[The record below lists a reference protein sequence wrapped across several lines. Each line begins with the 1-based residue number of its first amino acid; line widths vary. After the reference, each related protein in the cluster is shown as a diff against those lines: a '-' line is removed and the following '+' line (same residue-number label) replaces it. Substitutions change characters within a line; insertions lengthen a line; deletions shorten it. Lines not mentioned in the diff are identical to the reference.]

1 MSATTRVLDDWARG
15 ALWWQFWWRFGLLDV
30 TLRYRRTYLGPIWIT
45 LTFAMTAA
53 GLAFV
58 YSVLFGVDITT
69 FIPYL
74 VAGLAAWMFISGLI
88 TEGCTSLIRHAGL
101 IREQNLPILGHA
113 IRNVVSALAVFLHN
127 FAVAVA
133 AILIF
138 GGRPSPVML
147 LAVVGIAVIA
157 LNGVWMSV
165 FFGLLSARFRDL
177 PPLVSTLVNLSF
189 LITPVFWY
197 RDMLRARA
205 MIADINPFYHFI
217 ELVRAPLLG
226 QVPAPLTIAYVAAV
240 TAIGW
245 ALTLLVAARLQPR
258 LAYWV

>member
-1 MSATTRVLDDWARG
+1 MSAMTQILNDWARG
-15 ALWWQFWWRFGLLDV
+15 ALWWEFWWRFGLLDV

-45 LTFAMTAA
+45 LTFALTAA

-58 YSVLFGVDITT
+58 YSVLFGVEITT

-74 VAGLAAWMFISGLI
+74 VAGLAVWMFISGLI

-113 IRNVVSALAVFLHN
+113 IRNVVSALVVFLHN
-127 FAVAVA
+127 FVVAVA

-138 GGRPSPVML
+138 GGAPKPVML
-147 LAVVGIAVIA
+147 LALIGIAVIA
-157 LNGVWMSV
+157 VNGVWMSV
-165 FFGLLSARFRDL
+165 LFGLISARFRDL
-177 PPLVSTLVNLSF
+177 PPLISTLVNLSF
-189 LITPVFWY
+189 LMTPVFWY
-197 RDMLRARA
+197 RDMLQARA
-205 MIADINPFYHFI
+205 VIADVNPFYHFI

-226 QVPAPLTIAYVAAV
+226 ELPASLTVTYVAAA

-245 ALTLLVAARLQPR
+245 AATLLAAARLQPR